1 MPFCISHRKY
11 LRQLYAAPCFVL
23 LVACVV
29 EPTTSDAQSLQ
40 TLPANTTPAKVA
52 PAVPIAEHLDAQP
65 VRTFEQWRADFRKQ
79 ALAAGIEPDLFDRVF
94 ADISPDMNVLRA
106 DRSQPEFS
114 RPVWEYL
121 DGALS
126 ELRVRRGQVL
136 LSQYADTLTA
146 IEQRYGVD
154 RRAVVAFWGLE
165 SNFGSF
171 QGNKSVIRSLATLG
185 YEGRRERFANEQLLA
200 ALQILQQGDITPEK
214 MLGSWAGAMGQ
225 TQFIP
230 TTYNTLAVDFDGDGR
245 RDIWGTPADALASI
259 AHYLQISG
267 WRKDQPWGFEVEL
280 PDNFDYL
287 LADGTVRK
295 SVAEWRQLG
304 VKLPNGASVAP
315 GTDPLSAALLLPAGH
330 RGPGF
335 LVLDNF
341 QAAVRYNNSSSYAL
355 AANLLSER
363 FAGAGLIIRD
373 WPKDEVPL
381 KRSERMELQN
391 LLSQNNFAVGNA
403 DGIIGTAT
411 RKAIRAAQL
420 SFGWPADGYPTL
432 QLLETLRNR

>member
-11 LRQLYAAPCFVL
+11 LRQLYVAPCFVL

-29 EPTTSDAQSLQ
+29 EPTASDAQSLK

-52 PAVPIAEHLDAQP
+52 PAGPIAEHIDAQP
-65 VRTFEQWRADFRKQ
+65 VRTFEQWRAGFRKQ
-79 ALAAGIEPDLFDRVF
+79 ALAAGIEPDLFDRFF
-94 ADISPDMNVLRA
+94 ADISPDMNVIRA
-106 DRSQPEFS
+106 DRSQPELS

-126 ELRVRRGQVL
+126 ELRVRRGQML
-136 LSQYADTLTA
+136 LIQYADTLTA

-171 QGNKSVIRSLATLG
+171 QGNKSVIRSLATLA

-200 ALQILQQGDITPEK
+200 ALQILQQGDIPPEK

-245 RDIWGTPADALASI
+245 RDIWNSPADALASI

-267 WRKDQPWGFEVEL
+267 WQKGQPWGFEVEL
-280 PDNFDYL
+280 PVTFDYL

-295 SVAEWRQLG
+295 SVGEWIQLG
-304 VKLPNGASVAP
+304 VKLPKGANVAP
-315 GTDPLSAALLLPAGH
+315 GTEPLSAALLLPTGH

-363 FAGAGLIIRD
+363 FAGAGLIIHD

-381 KRSERMELQN
+381 KRSERVELQKLMN
-391 LLSQNNFAVGNA
+391 QHNFTEANA
-403 DGIIGTAT
+403 DGIIGTNT
-411 RKAIRAAQL
+411 RKAIRAAQQ